1 MSTGSGTGASLDLG
15 HDRHRGGEGDERR
28 VGGLWV
34 EGDGAV
40 DGSEGRCVVVG
51 DAWGGLG

>member
-1 MSTGSGTGASLDLG
+1 MITGSCTGAILNLH
-15 HDRHRGGEGDERR
+15 HDRHGGRESDERR

>member
-1 MSTGSGTGASLDLG
+1 MITGSCIGATLNLR
-15 HDRHRGGEGDERR
+15 HDRHGGRESDERR

-40 DGSEGRCVVVG
+40 DDSEGKSVVVR
-51 DAWGGLG
+51 DAGGSLG